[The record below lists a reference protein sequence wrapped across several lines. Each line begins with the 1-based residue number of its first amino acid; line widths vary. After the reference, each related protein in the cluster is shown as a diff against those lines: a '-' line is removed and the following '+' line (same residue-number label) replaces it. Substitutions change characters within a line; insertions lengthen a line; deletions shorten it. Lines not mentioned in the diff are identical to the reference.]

1 MVGEV
6 KEQEIKG
13 SWMVMSLHPFSENH
27 VHKITATLYI
37 QPCKYP
43 CHKAN
48 NHLTGVHIIFLSRK
62 LSDNKKTSPA
72 LSLYF

>member
-6 KEQEIKG
+6 KEQEIEG
-13 SWMVMSLHPFSENH
+13 SWMVMSLHPFTENH

-48 NHLTGVHIIFLSRK
+48 NHRTGVHIILRTSVTKGHLTTRK
-62 LSDNKKTSPA
+62 LPQH
-72 LSLYF
+72 